1 MRHLGTDVT
10 HVTRQGVTVSGR
22 AVSTRS
28 TRFAEEGDGYVG
40 WALSEGQDFAE
51 CRPLLFTIAYEILGS
66 AADAEDV
73 VQDSYL
79 RWHGVSREDVEHP
92 RAYLVRTVTRQALN
106 HLRTTR
112 RRREDYVGPWLPEPV
127 RTGPDVG
134 EDAVLAESVS
144 MAMLLVLETL
154 SPDERAVF
162 VLREVFGYS
171 HREVADMVGKTEAT
185 ARQIAHRAREHVR
198 ARRRRFH
205 HDPRTAEEVVGR
217 FLHAAGTGD
226 VAALMSMMAP
236 GVVHISDGG
245 GRVSAAR
252 RPVRG
257 REKVARFVAGV
268 SRTSGPVTL
277 LEFANYNALPAVQFR
292 SGDRVDYVLLFE
304 IADGLIHGMYAVR
317 NPDKLS
323 TAVVPRPLARRKD
336 DPWRR

>member
-1 MRHLGTDVT
+1 M
-10 HVTRQGVTVSGR
+10 
-22 AVSTRS
+22 
-28 TRFAEEGDGYVG
+28 
-40 WALSEGQDFAE
+40 SEGQVFAE

-79 RWHGVSREDVEHP
+79 RWHGAEGKDIEHP

-106 HLRTTR
+106 HLRSAQ

-127 RTGPDVG
+127 RTGPDVS
-134 EDAVLAESVS
+134 EDIVLAESVS

-171 HREVADMVGKTEAT
+171 HREVADLVGKTETT

-198 ARRRRFH
+198 ARRRRFT
-205 HDPRTAEEVVGR
+205 HDPRTAEEIVGR
-217 FLHAAGTGD
+217 FLRAAGTGD
-226 VAALMSMMAP
+226 VTALMTLMAP
-236 GVVHISDGG
+236 GVVHVSDGG

-257 REKVARFVAGV
+257 REQVARFVAGV
-268 SRTSGPVTL
+268 ARTSGL
-277 LEFANYNALPAVQFR
+277 GAQGEFASYNALPALLVR
-292 SGDRVDYVLLFE
+292 SGDRLDHVLVFE
-304 IADGLIHGMYAVR
+304 IADDLIHRMYAVR
-317 NPDKLS
+317 NPDKLGA
-323 TAVVPRPLARRKD
+323 AVVPRPLARRRDETWK
-336 DPWRR
+336 P

>member
-1 MRHLGTDVT
+1 M
-10 HVTRQGVTVSGR
+10 S
-22 AVSTRS
+22 
-28 TRFAEEGDGYVG
+28 EERV
-40 WALSEGQDFAE
+40 FAE

-73 VQDSYL
+73 VQDSYI
-79 RWHGVSREDVEHP
+79 RWHSASREHIGHP

-106 HLRTTR
+106 HLRAVR

-127 RTGPDVG
+127 RTGPDVA

-171 HREVADMVGKTEAT
+171 HREVADLVGKTETT

-198 ARRRRFH
+198 SRRKRFH

-217 FLHAAGTGD
+217 FLLAAGTGD
-226 VAALMSMMAP
+226 VTALMSLMAP
-236 GVVHISDGG
+236 GVVHVSDGG
-245 GRVSAAR
+245 GQVTAAR

-257 REKVARFVAGV
+257 CEQVARFIAGV
-268 SRTSGPVTL
+268 ARTSGPGARFEV
-277 LEFANYNALPAVQFR
+277 ASCNGLPAVLWR
-292 SGDRVDYVLLFE
+292 SGHRLDYVLIFE
-304 IADGLIHGMYAVR
+304 IADTLIHGMYAVG
-317 NPDKLS
+317 NPDKLGA
-323 TAVVPRPLARRKD
+323 AVVPRLLDRRKD
-336 DPWRR
+336 ETWRP